1 MSDQRTT
8 GVVSWAVARL
18 FIAVWLA
25 VFTVQAADLL
35 TIVAPDSCTE
45 DVQGSAADPCA
56 DGCARC
62 VCCAR
67 VPVFLPQGGVAS
79 LDGALVRTAPVPPL
93 APSTTP
99 SPRGVLHVPKR
110 SLT

>member
-1 MSDQRTT
+1 ML
-8 GVVSWAVARL
+8 SWAVARL
-18 FIAVWLA
+18 FLAVWLA
-25 VFTVQAADLL
+25 AFTVQAADLL
-35 TIVAPDSCTE
+35 TIVAPDTCTE
-45 DVQGSAADPCA
+45 DVRGSAADPCA

-67 VPVFLPQGGVAS
+67 VPVFLPQGLAVA
-79 LDGALVRTAPVPPL
+79 LDEAIARAVPVPPL
-93 APSTTP
+93 TPSTTP